1 MVNMEKLA
9 KMQAAAQIGGKGTMR
24 RKKKIVHKAASAD
37 DKKLQSQLKKL
48 SVNPIPG
55 IEEVNMFKDDGTILH
70 FSNPKV
76 QASPNA
82 NTFAISGSSQVKQI
96 SEMLPQI
103 VSQMGPEGFA
113 ALKKAALGA
122 EAPKADDEVPELEG
136 NFEDASKAEEAANKE

>member
-1 MVNMEKLA
+1 
-9 KMQAAAQIGGKGTMR
+9 MR

-76 QASPNA
+76 HN
-82 NTFAISGSSQVKQI
+82 
-96 SEMLPQI
+96 LPYWI
-103 VSQMGPEGFA
+103 PKTVS
-113 ALKKAALGA
+113 
-122 EAPKADDEVPELEG
+122 
-136 NFEDASKAEEAANKE
+136 

>member
-1 MVNMEKLA
+1 
-9 KMQAAAQIGGKGTMR
+9 MR

-76 QASPNA
+76 NA
-82 NTFAISGSSQVKQI
+82 TSRQNVI
-96 SEMLPQI
+96 
-103 VSQMGPEGFA
+103 
-113 ALKKAALGA
+113 
-122 EAPKADDEVPELEG
+122 
-136 NFEDASKAEEAANKE
+136 

>member
-55 IEEVNMFKDDGTILH
+55 IEEVNMFKDDGTILN
-70 FSNPKV
+70 FSNP
-76 QASPNA
+76 
-82 NTFAISGSSQVKQI
+82 NTFAISGTSQVKQL

-122 EAPKADDEVPELEG
+122 EAPKADEEVPELEG
-136 NFEDASKAEEAANKE
+136 NFEDASKAEEAENKE

>member
-1 MVNMEKLA
+1 MEKLA

-37 DKKLQSQLKKL
+37 DKKIQSQLKKL

-55 IEEVNMFKDDGTILH
+55 IEEVNMFKDDGTILN

-82 NTFAISGSSQVKQI
+82 NTFAISGSSQVKQL

-122 EAPKADDEVPELEG
+122 EAPKADEEVPELEG
-136 NFEDASKAEEAANKE
+136 NFEDVSKAEEAANKE